1 MSKIK
6 RLAGETVLYGL
17 GSILPRALNFL
28 LVRLHTRIFLPEDYG
43 VITNLYAYVSFLNIV
58 YMFGMETAYFRFAT
72 RTDYDEKKIF
82 NLAQTVVITVS
93 LSLSIVFIAFANPIS
108 DVLSVTGKP
117 QYIVWLSL
125 IMFIDSLV
133 AIPFARLRLQKRPL
147 QFAAGKLINILIL
160 VGLNLYFLK
169 IAYDPSVGIA
179 FVFMANLAANAF
191 YILFFFRTIISWRPA
206 FEKDVSSAMF
216 SYAYPVMLTGVA
228 GMINE
233 TFSRLTLEWWLPK
246 NFYPGKSSEYA
257 LGVFG
262 ACYKFAILMNLTIQ
276 AFRYAAEPFFFSNA
290 ADKGSPVL
298 FARINHYFTIVCCL
312 ILLGVSI
319 NLDVLKYFLGNSEYW
334 EGLSIV
340 PVLLL
345 GYLFLGIY
353 YNLTV
358 WFKLTDKTY
367 YGTIIALGGAVL
379 TVIANYFLIPVL
391 GYMGS
396 SIATLLCYAS
406 MTVACYLLGQK
417 FYPIPYHVTND
428 LMYIVLTT
436 ALLYIVNTLSIGDP
450 VMSIVF
456 HSIVMLVYVAV
467 IFFIEKRSF
476 KRGMV

>member
-1 MSKIK
+1 
-6 RLAGETVLYGL
+6 
-17 GSILPRALNFL
+17 
-28 LVRLHTRIFLPEDYG
+28 
-43 VITNLYAYVSFLNIV
+43 
-58 YMFGMETAYFRFAT
+58 MFGMETAYFRFAT
-72 RTDYDEKKIF
+72 RTDYEEPKIF
-82 NLAQTVVITVS
+82 NLAQTVVVS
-93 LSLSIVFIAFANPIS
+93 VSVFLSVVFIAFASPIS
-108 DVLSVTGKP
+108 DVLNVSGKP
-117 QYIVWLSL
+117 QYIVWLSV
-125 IMFIDSLV
+125 IMLIDSLV
-133 AIPFARLRLQKRPL
+133 AIPFARLRLQKKPL

-169 IAYDPSVGIA
+169 VAYDPSVGIA
-179 FVFMANLAANAF
+179 FVFLANLTANAF
-191 YILFFFRTIISWRPA
+191 YTFFFFKTLISWRPA
-206 FEKDVSSAMF
+206 FERDISSAMF

-290 ADKGSPVL
+290 TEKGSPVL

-319 NLDVLKYFLGNSEYW
+319 NLDVLKYFLGNHEYW
-334 EGLSIV
+334 EGLPIV

-367 YGTIIALGGAVL
+367 YGTIIALGGAIF
-379 TVIANYFLIPVL
+379 TIAANYFLIPL
-391 GYMGS
+391 WGYMGS
-396 SIATLLCYAS
+396 SIATLFCYGS

-417 FYPIPYHVTND
+417 FYPIPYRVASD
-428 LMYIVLTT
+428 MLYVVLTT
-436 ALLYIVNTLSIGDP
+436 LILYSVNAVTIQHQVVSFAFHTIV
-450 VMSIVF
+450 IV
-456 HSIVMLVYVAV
+456 VYVAV

>member
-1 MSKIK
+1 M
-6 RLAGETVLYGL
+6 AGETVLYGL

-28 LVRLHTRIFLPEDYG
+28 LVRLHTKIFLPEDYG

-72 RTDYDEKKIF
+72 RTDYEEPKIF
-82 NLAQTVVITVS
+82 NLAQTVVIAVS
-93 LSLSIVFIAFANPIS
+93 LFLSAVFIAFASPIS
-108 DVLSVTGKP
+108 DVLNVSGKP
-117 QYIVWLSL
+117 QYIVWLSI
-125 IMFIDSLV
+125 IMLIDSLV
-133 AIPFARLRLQKRPL
+133 AIPFARLRLQKKPL

-169 IAYDPSVGIA
+169 VAYDPSIGIA
-179 FVFMANLAANAF
+179 FVFLANLAANAF
-191 YILFFFRTIISWRPA
+191 YILFFFKTLTSWRPA
-206 FEKDVSSAMF
+206 VEKNISSAMF

-246 NFYPGKSSEYA
+246 NFYQGKSSEYA

-290 ADKGSPVL
+290 TDKGSPVL

-319 NLDVLKYFLGNSEYW
+319 NLDVLKYFLGNEEYW

-340 PVLLL
+340 PILLL

-367 YGTIIALGGAVL
+367 YGTVIALGGAIV
-379 TVIANYFLIPVL
+379 TIAANYALIPTL

-396 SIATLLCYAS
+396 SIATLVCYAS
-406 MTVACYLLGQK
+406 MTVACYLLGQR
-417 FYPIPYHVTND
+417 FYPIPYHVASD
-428 LMYIVLTT
+428 MLYVMLTM
-436 ALLYIVNTLSIGDP
+436 L
-450 VMSIVF
+450 
-456 HSIVMLVYVAV
+456 LVYVVNTMKIQHEIVSFGFHTIVILIYVAI
-467 IFFIEKRSF
+467 IFFIEKRDF